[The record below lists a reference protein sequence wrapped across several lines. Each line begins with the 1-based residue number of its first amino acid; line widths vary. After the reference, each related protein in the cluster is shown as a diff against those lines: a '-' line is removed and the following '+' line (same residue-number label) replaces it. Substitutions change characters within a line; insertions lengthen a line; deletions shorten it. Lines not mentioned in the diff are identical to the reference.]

1 MDITWTAITGVRIF
15 DGHGLLP
22 PATVVIE
29 EGVIAAITPDDA
41 TSLSAGGVLL
51 PGLID
56 AHVHLHGRESLEQL
70 CRWGV
75 TTALDMACG
84 PRELLDKL
92 RGVPGLT
99 DIRSA
104 GIPAI
109 APGSAHSRIPLLGQL
124 GLVRDPQDA
133 ASFVASRVAEGSDYI
148 KVILG
153 SPGGDHDQ
161 PTLDALIAAAHAHGK
176 LVIAHAASYAP
187 ALRAMAAGVDAVTH
201 VPLDRALDQAA
212 VGQGV
217 QFAIPTLAMMEA
229 MVQRGA
235 RADADYD
242 TARAS
247 VTVLHDAGVPILAG
261 TDANQAPGVPA
272 AVSHGESLHREL
284 ELLVGAGLSTVE
296 VLRAATVLPAEHFGL
311 PDRGVIEPGRRAD
324 LILIDGDP
332 VQDIK
337 ATRSIRRIWSGGIEH
352 LPS

>member
-1 MDITWTAITGVRIF
+1 MDMTRIVITGVRIF

-29 EGVIAAITPDDA
+29 DGIIAAITPDNA

-56 AHVHLHGRESLEQL
+56 AHVHLHGRESLERL
-70 CRWGV
+70 CSWGV

-84 PRELLDKL
+84 PRELLDEL

-109 APGSAHSRIPLLGQL
+109 APGSAHSHIPLLGQL
-124 GLVRDPQDA
+124 GLVHDPEDA
-133 ASFVASRVAEGSDYI
+133 ARFVASRIAEGSDYI

-176 LVIAHAASYAP
+176 LVIAHAASYAS
-187 ALRAMAAGVDAVTH
+187 AFRAMAAGVDAVTH
-201 VPLDRALDQAA
+201 VPLDRALDKAA
-212 VGQGV
+212 VDQGV
-217 QFAIPTLAMMEA
+217 HFAIPTLAMMEA
-229 MVQRGA
+229 IVQRGA

-242 TARAS
+242 RARAS
-247 VTVLHDAGVPILAG
+247 VTALHEAGVPILAG

-284 ELLVGAGLSTVE
+284 ELLVDAGLSTVDA
-296 VLRAATVLPAEHFGL
+296 LRAATVLPAEHFGL

-337 ATRSIRRIWSGGIEH
+337 ATRSIRRIWCGGTEH